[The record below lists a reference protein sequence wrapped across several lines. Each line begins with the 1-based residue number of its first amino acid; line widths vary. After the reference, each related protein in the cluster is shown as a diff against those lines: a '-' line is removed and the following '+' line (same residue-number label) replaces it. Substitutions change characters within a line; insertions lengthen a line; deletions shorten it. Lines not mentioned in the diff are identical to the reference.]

1 MIKLNNKFKMT
12 KKEIEQYN
20 LLPDN
25 LPDNKLTKK
34 QIEFVNDLYYN
45 YITLNIDNKINGYEL
60 FIGDNREFT
69 KNWYCGKKTTK
80 YQAKRFVLNELVN
93 LNRKYYL
100 KMSNKEALKMLY
112 NSLTCMR
119 HHRILVEWCF
129 KTSEFGKHA
138 LNFK

>member
-1 MIKLNNKFKMT
+1 MRVKYSKLNAVKRRVLDKTQQTKQKGNIMIKLNNKFKMT
-12 KKEIEQYN
+12 KSEIEQYN

-69 KNWYCGKKTTK
+69 KNWYLQKI
-80 YQAKRFVLNELVN
+80 F
-93 LNRKYYL
+93 
-100 KMSNKEALKMLY
+100 
-112 NSLTCMR
+112 
-119 HHRILVEWCF
+119 
-129 KTSEFGKHA
+129 
-138 LNFK
+138 